1 MEQLHILSIAPY
13 RILPPTS
20 GGHLGIASL
29 HDYLGKICDDNLL
42 STLDNTPDP
51 KYAFNLIPYFT
62 VGVQR
67 YIPYFGVSG
76 LVNVARQ
83 HKIEAL
89 YCDHPYMA
97 PTVNAVAKRLK
108 VPWYLRS
115 HNIESERFRTYGK
128 KWWPIMRLF
137 EGAMM
142 RKANGV
148 LLITPEDMEWAKKHY
163 HLKNEKCHLIPYGT
177 ILDKAPLGHTE
188 AKKKVAAQ
196 LGLRDDIPW
205 LYFLGAMDFYP
216 NVQAV
221 EFILNEIM
229 PRLNFHRIEYQVLI
243 AGKGL
248 NEQLKEQI
256 SNTPGIVYTGFIPD
270 LNDFLLACDVMLNP
284 VILGGGIKTKAVEAL
299 GYNKI
304 VISTKSGAA
313 GLVPSACGRNLYIT
327 PDYDWEDYTN
337 ALIEGMSA
345 TPNIPNEFYEVY
357 YWGNIAK
364 KISMIIREEI
374 GK

>member
-67 YIPYFGVSG
+67 YIPYFGVNG

-83 HKIEAL
+83 HKIDAL

-97 PTVNAVAKRLK
+97 PTVSAVAKRLK

-115 HNIESERFRTYGK
+115 HNIESDRFRTYGK

-163 HLKNEKCHLIPYGT
+163 HLKDEKCHLIPYGT
-177 ILDKAPLGHTE
+177 ILDKAPQGHTE

-196 LGLRDDIPW
+196 LGLREDIPW

-216 NVQAV
+216 NEQAV
-221 EFILNEIM
+221 EFILKEIM

-256 SNTPGIVYTGFIPD
+256 SRTPGIVYTGFIPD

-313 GLVPSACGRNLYIT
+313 GLLPSACGKNLFIT
-327 PDYDWEDYTN
+327 ADYDWEEYTN
-337 ALIEGMSA
+337 AVIEGMSA
-345 TPNIPNEFYEVY
+345 TPAIPNEFYDVY

-364 KISMIIREEI
+364 KICGIIKREI